1 MSTFEIEHGSVNH
14 LPKNPVNHKT
24 WTTAFSAW
32 LTQGLS
38 TIEHASTITI
48 LESGQ
53 CRPMRIHSKLTRFEY
68 KVWQGGWMDEWM
80 DAPSGA
86 ICLWVREND
95 VPLSDDVL
103 LCREPETKMCE
114 VE

>member
-1 MSTFEIEHGSVNH
+1 
-14 LPKNPVNHKT
+14 
-24 WTTAFSAW
+24 
-32 LTQGLS
+32 
-38 TIEHASTITI
+38 
-48 LESGQ
+48 
-53 CRPMRIHSKLTRFEY
+53 
-68 KVWQGGWMDEWM
+68 MDEWM